1 MKTFFIILTF
11 LTLFTGCSRKNAFFE
26 FNMDKDQE
34 LSATSIQSS
43 KIVSRDGET
52 QGVISVIY
60 LNEIYPKL
68 YNQNEYFFVFLF
80 TKEAKEIYNPNKSAD
95 SNLKLKLNSKLP
107 IEVEQLLEENKFSHL
122 VNSKNN
128 WNSYYLI
135 TFEKTDT
142 INLLLEDNV
151 SSSKILHYESVKS
164 PQN

>member
-107 IEVEQLLEENKFSHL
+107 IEVEQLPEENKFSHL

>member
-11 LTLFTGCSRKNAFFE
+11 LLLFTGCSKKNAFFE

-34 LSATSIQSS
+34 LSATNIQSS
-43 KIVSRDGET
+43 KIVSRDGAT

-80 TKEAKEIYNPNKSAD
+80 TKEVKEIYSQNKLID
-95 SNLKLKLNSKLP
+95 SDLKLKLNSALP
-107 IEVEQLLEENKFSHL
+107 IEVEQLPKENKFSHL

-135 TFEKTDT
+135 MFEKADA
-142 INLLLEDNV
+142 INLLLEDDV
-151 SSSKILHYESVKS
+151 SSSKVLHYKSVKS